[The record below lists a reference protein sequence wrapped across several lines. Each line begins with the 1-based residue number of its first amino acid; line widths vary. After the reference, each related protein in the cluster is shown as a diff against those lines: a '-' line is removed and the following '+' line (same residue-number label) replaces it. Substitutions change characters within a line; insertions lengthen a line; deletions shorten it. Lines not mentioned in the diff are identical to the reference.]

1 MKDKILMPTFPE
13 RHRNKGLNKTA
24 NSPGDP
30 RNANARRQ
38 ADLLAAGGGF
48 SLK

>member
-13 RHRNKGLNKTA
+13 RHRNKGINKTA
-24 NSPGDP
+24 TSPGDP
-30 RNANARRQ
+30 RVANARRQ
-38 ADLLAAGGGF
+38 IADLAAGGGF